1 MYMFTRFY
9 KIRKLN
15 TNVQV
20 EICVTNQQGF
30 YFLPT
35 DIRFLIVSFF
45 KESYMYVIFLKY
57 LLFDKDFPK
66 SLVSLNGMYKE
77 EQFRSCQNG

>member
-15 TNVQV
+15 ANVQV

-45 KESYMYVIFLKY
+45 LRKLHVCYFLKI
-57 LLFDKDFPK
+57 LTI
-66 SLVSLNGMYKE
+66 
-77 EQFRSCQNG
+77 

>member
-1 MYMFTRFY
+1 MYMFPRFY

-45 KESYMYVIFLKY
+45 KKLHVCYFLKI
-57 LLFDKDFPK
+57 LTI
-66 SLVSLNGMYKE
+66 
-77 EQFRSCQNG
+77 

>member
-20 EICVTNQQGF
+20 EIPGVCVTNQQGF

-45 KESYMYVIFLKY
+45 
-57 LLFDKDFPK
+57 
-66 SLVSLNGMYKE
+66 
-77 EQFRSCQNG
+77 

>member
-9 KIRKLN
+9 KIRKMN

-45 KESYMYVIFLKY
+45 KKVTCM
-57 LLFDKDFPK
+57 LF
-66 SLVSLNGMYKE
+66 S
-77 EQFRSCQNG
+77 

>member
-35 DIRFLIVSFF
+35 DIRFLIVIFF
-45 KESYMYVIFLKY
+45 KKVTCM
-57 LLFDKDFPK
+57 LF
-66 SLVSLNGMYKE
+66 S
-77 EQFRSCQNG
+77 

>member
-45 KESYMYVIFLKY
+45 
-57 LLFDKDFPK
+57 
-66 SLVSLNGMYKE
+66 
-77 EQFRSCQNG
+77 